1 MIFIFN
7 TVWLWFLLCNFAVRK
22 KIVMITLTFH
32 WLVGLVALVFVAT
45 LILVACYKSPMR
57 KWLCF
62 AISTITIAYLLY
74 IMLWQQHESG
84 QRLEWYLLGCVGII
98 AALVLSGV
106 GFMDL
111 VKPITNTA
119 PIDSRVDPS
128 ILVSNEN
135 KQADTDAVSIDTDST
150 ADINVDDV
158 NTDVGSKGKIVSAD
172 VTEAEDK
179 DDAENELEEDASVDT
194 KNDANNDALNEAERI
209 QREELIGK
217 VMPWFLDQL
226 NQYGE
231 KERNAIKVCAID
243 FVKEGKFSSPTVAVQ
258 NNKLYS
264 HSRIIEICSALYLI
278 GDDNNACVDFI
289 KEVFAEPF
297 ANTEESTILKKLSG
311 SDKMLEI
318 IDTYWEAQGIKVEKS
333 RLSPKK

>member
-1 MIFIFN
+1 
-7 TVWLWFLLCNFAVRK
+7 
-22 KIVMITLTFH
+22 MITLTFP

-111 VKPITNTA
+111 VKPIANTA

-128 ILVSNEN
+128 ILVSTTNN
-135 KQADTDAVSIDTDST
+135 QTDTDAVSTN
-150 ADINVDDV
+150 ADNTGDKNVDDV
-158 NTDVGSKGKIVSAD
+158 NTDVGSKEEMVSTD
-172 VTEAEDK
+172 VTEAKNK
-179 DDAENELEEDASVDT
+179 DDAENEIEDNTSVDAKDDA
-194 KNDANNDALNEAERI
+194 KNDALTEEERM

-231 KERNAIKVCAID
+231 KEKNAIKVCAID
-243 FVKEGKFSSPTVAVQ
+243 FVNEDKISSPETVIE
-258 NNKLYS
+258 NNALYS
-264 HSRIIEICSALYLI
+264 QSRIIQLCSAFYLI
-278 GDDNNACVDFI
+278 GKDKDACVTFI
-289 KEVFAEPF
+289 KEVFKIPF
-297 ANTEESTILKKLSG
+297 ANTEETTIGKKING

-318 IDTYWEAQGIKVEKS
+318 IDSYWEAHRIS
-333 RLSPKK
+333 C

>member
-1 MIFIFN
+1 
-7 TVWLWFLLCNFAVRK
+7 
-22 KIVMITLTFH
+22 MITLTFP

-84 QRLEWYLLGCVGII
+84 QRLDWYLLGCVGII

-119 PIDSRVDPS
+119 PMDSRVDPS
-128 ILVSNEN
+128 IFVSNEN
-135 KQADTDAVSIDTDST
+135 KQADTDAVSTNADST
-150 ADINVDDV
+150 DEINADDIN
-158 NTDVGSKGKIVSAD
+158 TDADSKEEMVSAD
-172 VTEAEDK
+172 ATEAEDK
-179 DDAENELEEDASVDT
+179 DDAENELEEDASVDA

-226 NQYGE
+226 NQYDE
-231 KERNAIKVCAID
+231 KEQNSIKVCAIE
-243 FVKEGKFSSPTVAVQ
+243 FVNDGKISTPSVEIDKNTLYSQQRILELCSAFVLMNKDRSDCAEFAKTVFSSTF
-258 NNKLYS
+258 S
-264 HSRIIEICSALYLI
+264 
-278 GDDNNACVDFI
+278 
-289 KEVFAEPF
+289 
-297 ANTEESTILKKLSG
+297 NTEISTLEKKIRG
-311 SDKMLEI
+311 RDKMQLLV
-318 IDTYWEAQGIKVEKS
+318 DSYWEAII
-333 RLSPKK
+333 R

>member
-1 MIFIFN
+1 
-7 TVWLWFLLCNFAVRK
+7 
-22 KIVMITLTFH
+22 MITLTFPC
-32 WLVGLVALVFVAT
+32 LVGLVALVFVAT

-84 QRLEWYLLGCVGII
+84 QRLEWYLLGCVGVI

-119 PIDSRVDPS
+119 PMDNRVDPS
-128 ILVSNEN
+128 IFVCTANN
-135 KQADTDAVSIDTDST
+135 QTGTDAVSTNADST
-150 ADINVDDV
+150 ADNNVDDV
-158 NTDVGSKGKIVSAD
+158 NTDIGSKEEMVSAD
-172 VTEAEDK
+172 KDK
-179 DDAENELEEDASVDT
+179 DDAKDELEDNTSVDA
-194 KNDANNDALNEAERI
+194 KGDAKNDALNETERI

-231 KERNAIKVCAID
+231 EERNAIKVCAID
-243 FVKEGKFSSPTVAVQ
+243 FVKEGKFSPPTVAVQ
-258 NNKLYS
+258 KNKLYS
-264 HSRIIEICSALYLI
+264 HNRIIEICSALYLI

-311 SDKMLEI
+311 PDKMLEI

-333 RLSPKK
+333 RLFPKK

>member
-1 MIFIFN
+1 
-7 TVWLWFLLCNFAVRK
+7 
-22 KIVMITLTFH
+22 MITLTFP
-32 WLVGLVALVFVAT
+32 WLVALVVLLFLAIFVLMARF
-45 LILVACYKSPMR
+45 KSPMR

-62 AISTITIAYLLY
+62 GLSFISIAYLLY
-74 IMLWQQHESG
+74 IMMWHPNGAG
-84 QRLEWYLLGCVGII
+84 QPLDWYLLGGVGVL
-98 AALVLSGV
+98 AALVLAGV

-119 PIDSRVDPS
+119 PMENQVNPAV
-128 ILVSNEN
+128 LVTNEN
-135 KQADTDAVSIDTDST
+135 KQTDTYAVNDDAVCVNAENTD
-150 ADINVDDV
+150 DIKANDV
-158 NTDVGSKGKIVSAD
+158 NTDVGNKEIAGSKEEEVSGDAIEAEEKD
-172 VTEAEDK
+172 NTEDETDNELKDDAKVNTKSDAKNDALTEAE
-179 DDAENELEEDASVDT
+179 
-194 KNDANNDALNEAERI
+194 RM
-209 QREELIGK
+209 QREELKGK

-231 KERNAIKVCAID
+231 EERNAIKACAIE
-243 FVKEGKFSSPTVAVQ
+243 FVKEGKFSPPTVAVQ

-278 GDDNNACVDFI
+278 GEDNKACVDFI

-311 SDKMLEI
+311 PDKMLEI
-318 IDTYWEAQGIKVEKS
+318 IDTYWEAQGIKVEKT

>member
-1 MIFIFN
+1 
-7 TVWLWFLLCNFAVRK
+7 
-22 KIVMITLTFH
+22 MITLTFP

-74 IMLWQQHESG
+74 IMLWQQHESV

-119 PIDSRVDPS
+119 PMDSRVDPS
-128 ILVSNEN
+128 ILVSTTNN
-135 KQADTDAVSIDTDST
+135 QTDTDAVSTN
-150 ADINVDDV
+150 ADNTGDNNVDDV
-158 NTDVGSKGKIVSAD
+158 NTDVGSKEEMVSAD
-172 VTEAEDK
+172 VTEAHNK
-179 DDAENELEEDASVDT
+179 DDAENEIEDNTSAKD
-194 KNDANNDALNEAERI
+194 DAKNDALNEAERI

-243 FVKEGKFSSPTVAVQ
+243 FVKEGKISSPTVAVQ
-258 NNKLYS
+258 KNKLYS

-311 SDKMLEI
+311 PDKMLEI

>member
-1 MIFIFN
+1 
-7 TVWLWFLLCNFAVRK
+7 
-22 KIVMITLTFH
+22 MITLTFP
-32 WLVGLVALVFVAT
+32 WLVALVVLLFLAIFVLMARF
-45 LILVACYKSPMR
+45 KSPMR

-62 AISTITIAYLLY
+62 GLSFISIAYLLY
-74 IMLWQQHESG
+74 VMMWHPNGAG
-84 QRLEWYLLGCVGII
+84 QPLDWYLLGGVGVL
-98 AALVLSGV
+98 AALVLAGV

-119 PIDSRVDPS
+119 PIENQVNPAV
-128 ILVSNEN
+128 LVTNEN
-135 KQADTDAVSIDTDST
+135 KQTDTDAVNDDAVSVNADDTDEIV
-150 ADINVDDV
+150 ADDV
-158 NTDVGSKGKIVSAD
+158 NTDVVNREIAGSKEEFSAD
-172 VTEAEDK
+172 ATEAEEIGN
-179 DDAENELEEDASVDT
+179 AENETENELENEASVDAKDDA
-194 KNDANNDALNEAERI
+194 KNNALTEEKKM
-209 QREELIGK
+209 QREELKGK

-231 KERNAIKVCAID
+231 GERNAIKACAIE

-258 NNKLYS
+258 KNKLYS

-311 SDKMLEI
+311 PDKMLEI
-318 IDTYWEAQGIKVEKS
+318 IDTYWEAQGIKVEKT
-333 RLSPKK
+333 RLFPKK